1 MVFRYSYLCTMRIY
15 NKHNFHKH
23 TFCLFQQ
30 VDNSVL
36 ADLNL
41 NYKSNSGSEYY
52 FTENGVFRKSNHW
65 GRAANCRW
73 RLISNSKYKNQNE
86 IIGFALWSDFYS
98 NNETEKLFY
107 IELNEMTNEV
117 HFNHKNNP
125 NYTNEILRNAS
136 ETAKRIKEIKDVLQ
150 SDSWAKYLNLD
161 DFDAKKSKILSELVN
176 TSESFVNLKSKLK

>member
-1 MVFRYSYLCTMRIY
+1 MSIY
-15 NKHNFHKH
+15 TKHNFHKH

-36 ADLNL
+36 TDLKL
-41 NYKSNSGSEYY
+41 SYKSNSGSEYY
-52 FTENGVFRKSNHW
+52 FTEIGVYRKSNHW

-73 RLISNSKYKNQNE
+73 RLITNSEYKNQKE
-86 IIGFALWSDFYS
+86 IIGFARWTDFYS

-107 IELNEMTNEV
+107 IEINEEKNEV

-125 NYTNEILRNAS
+125 NYSNQVLRNAS

-150 SDSWAKYLNLD
+150 NNSWAKYLVFD
-161 DFDAKKSKILSELVN
+161 DFEEIRRKMLSELSN
-176 TSESFVNLKSKLK
+176 TNESFVNLRKILKDGKK